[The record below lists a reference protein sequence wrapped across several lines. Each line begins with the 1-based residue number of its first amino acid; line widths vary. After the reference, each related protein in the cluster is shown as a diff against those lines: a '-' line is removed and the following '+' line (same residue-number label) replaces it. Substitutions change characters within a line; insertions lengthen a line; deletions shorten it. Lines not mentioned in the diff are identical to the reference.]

1 MDAREGKVGVYV
13 IRVKRASEGF
23 IKREIISKEKQ
34 SGPVFVPTGGWI
46 FFRLFLW
53 AVRQLKILHHFIC
66 LLTHTRE
73 Q

>member
-34 SGPVFVPTGGWI
+34 SGPVFVPTGGGY
-46 FFRLFLW
+46 FFVFFFGPS
-53 AVRQLKILHHFIC
+53 VN
-66 LLTHTRE
+66 
-73 Q
+73 